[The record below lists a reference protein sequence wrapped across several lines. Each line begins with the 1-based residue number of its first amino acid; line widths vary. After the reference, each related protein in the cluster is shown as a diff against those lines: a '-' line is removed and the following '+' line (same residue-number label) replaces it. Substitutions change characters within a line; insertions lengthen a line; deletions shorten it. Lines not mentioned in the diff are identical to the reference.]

1 MSQSKIY
8 IFDEPTA
15 SLDKLNASLLIKKLE
30 SFALSNLVIV
40 VSHDPR
46 LISSSTNMLNL
57 N

>member
-15 SLDKLNASLLIKKLE
+15 SLDKLNASLLITVGKLCIVK
-30 SFALSNLVIV
+30 SVIV